1 MDSLFFR
8 QEHIINP
15 LKITRD
21 SQEVAFYTEGTGP
34 YLLGLSGFGC
44 SHYNFIDLVPE
55 LKKNFTVVLIDNRA
69 TGKSGPTTKDYLIKD
84 LAEDALA
91 VMDSLNV
98 KKFGLM
104 GISMGGFIAQ
114 ELVKIAP
121 ERVSALA
128 LMCTTSGPPAFN
140 HPKKL
145 TEADLRASAAY
156 DPHTYATLMTDFT
169 THESL
174 KKNDPDR
181 YQRIINLRLESKMD
195 LEEKIR
201 QNRAAVAFLE
211 TPFDLSVIKCPLY
224 VSAGET
230 DRFLSPTFPSVFKSV
245 LPHAISELI
254 PETDHYFFLEKP
266 VLVGGKLNNFFQGKV

>member
-1 MDSLFFR
+1 MNQSM
-8 QEHIINP
+8 
-15 LKITRD
+15 ITRD
-21 SQEVAFYTEGTGP
+21 SQDIAFYTEGTGP

-44 SHYNFIDLVPE
+44 NHYNFIDLVPE
-55 LKKNFTVVLIDNRA
+55 LKKNFTVVLVDNRA
-69 TGKSGPTTKDYLIKD
+69 TGKSGPTTKDYKVSD
-84 LAEDALA
+84 LAADALA

-98 KKFGLM
+98 KTFGVM

-114 ELVKIAP
+114 ELVKLAP
-121 ERVSALA
+121 VRVSALA
-128 LMCTTSGPPAFN
+128 LMCTTSGPPVFS

-156 DPHTYATLMTDFT
+156 EPRAYATIMTDFT

-181 YQRIINLRLESKMD
+181 YQRIINLRLESPMD

-201 QNRAAVAFLE
+201 QNRAAVAFIE

-230 DRFLSPTFPSVFKSV
+230 DRFLSPTFPSIFKSV
-245 LPHAISELI
+245 IPQATAELI

-266 VLVGGKLNNFFQGKV
+266 VLVGGKLNNFFQGKL

>member
-1 MDSLFFR
+1 MNLS
-8 QEHIINP
+8 
-15 LKITRD
+15 KITRD
-21 SQEVAFYTEGTGP
+21 CADVAFYTEGSGP

-55 LKKNFTVVLIDNRA
+55 LKKNFTIVLIDNKA
-69 TGKSGPTTKDYLIKD
+69 TGKSGPTSKDYLIKD
-84 LAEDALA
+84 LAADALA

-98 KKFGLM
+98 KSFGLM

-114 ELVKIAP
+114 ELVKMAP

-128 LMCTTSGPPAFN
+128 LMCTTSGPPTFD

-145 TEADLRASAAY
+145 TEADLRAAGAF
-156 DPHTYATLMTDFT
+156 DPHAYATLMTDFT

-174 KKNDPDR
+174 KKNNPDR
-181 YQRIINLRLESKMD
+181 YQRIINLRLESHMD

-201 QNRAAVAFLE
+201 QNKAAVAFLE
-211 TPFDLSVIKCPLY
+211 TPFDLSVLKCPLY
-224 VSAGET
+224 ISAGES
-230 DRFLSPTFPSVFKSV
+230 DRFVSPQSPEIFKSV
-245 LPHAISELI
+245 LSHAEIELF

-266 VLVGGKLNNFFQGKV
+266 ELVGSKLNNFFQGKV